1 MWATAVPAL
10 VSRPSVLI
18 LVLNYNGGPGLETCL
33 KSLQETTYP
42 SARLLVL
49 DNGSQDGS
57 NEIPDRLGIPIH
69 RFGENLHY
77 CVAYNRAIRQFRA
90 DADFVLL
97 SNADI
102 VVPPDT
108 IGRIVALGES
118 DPAIGFAG
126 PIQRRADTRGI
137 RSAGIRWRCGRLPEH
152 VFIVG
157 EPIDAVEG
165 AFVLIRPDVFE
176 KVGLFDEAYALNFED
191 VDLQFRAR
199 GPGFRSAIAA
209 DAEILH
215 EPPGTTRRMT
225 GAYYQARNACLL
237 TSRFC
242 ARGSLFRLQVRLYA
256 EGIAGRILLRPRA
269 PYLLQGLRDF
279 RHGITGIKHFA

>member
-10 VSRPSVLI
+10 VPRPSVLI

-97 SNADI
+97 SNADV

-108 IGRIVALGES
+108 IDRMVALAES
-118 DPAIGFAG
+118 DPAIGFVG
-126 PIQRRADTRGI
+126 PIQRRADTHGI
-137 RSAGIRWRCGRLPEH
+137 RSAGIRWRCGRLPKP
-152 VFIVG
+152 VLIVG
-157 EPIDAVEG
+157 GHLVAYEVSL
-165 AFVLIRPDVFE
+165 VLLPRDVF
-176 KVGLFDEAYALNFED
+176 NNED
-191 VDLQFRAR
+191 
-199 GPGFRSAIAA
+199 
-209 DAEILH
+209 IL
-215 EPPGTTRRMT
+215 
-225 GAYYQARNACLL
+225 
-237 TSRFC
+237 
-242 ARGSLFRLQVRLYA
+242 
-256 EGIAGRILLRPRA
+256 
-269 PYLLQGLRDF
+269 
-279 RHGITGIKHFA
+279 

>member
-1 MWATAVPAL
+1 VPAL
-10 VSRPSVLI
+10 VPRPSVLI

-97 SNADI
+97 SNADV

-108 IGRIVALGES
+108 IDRMVALAES
-118 DPAIGFAG
+118 DPAIGFVG
-126 PIQRRADTRGI
+126 PIQRRADTHGI
-137 RSAGIRWRCGRLPEH
+137 RSAGIRWRCGRLPKH

-157 EPIDAVEG
+157 EHIDAVEG
-165 AFVLIRPDVFE
+165 AFVLIRREVFD
-176 KVGLFDEAYALNFED
+176 KVGLLDETYALNLED
-191 VDLQFRAR
+191 IDFQQRAR
-199 GPGFRSAIAA
+199 RGGFRSVLAK
-209 DAEILH
+209 DAQILH
-215 EPPGTTRRMT
+215 EPPGTTRRIT
-225 GAYYQARNACLL
+225 GAYYQTRNACIL

-242 ARGSLFRLQVRLYA
+242 NRTALARLRLRLYA
-256 EGIAGRILLRPRA
+256 EGIGGTVLLRPRA
-269 PYLLQGLRDF
+269 RYILEGLRDF
-279 RHGITGIKHFA
+279 RHGVSGIKYFA

>member
-1 MWATAVPAL
+1 VAEPHVL
-10 VSRPSVLI
+10 V
-18 LVLNYNGGPGLETCL
+18 LVLNYNAGGALDPCL
-33 KSLQETTYP
+33 RSLQATTYGN
-42 SARLLVL
+42 AEIVVL
-49 DNGSQDGS
+49 DNGSTDGS
-57 NEIPDRLGIPIH
+57 LEAARRLDLEVH
-69 RFGENLHY
+69 EFGANLGY
-77 CVAYNRAIRQFRA
+77 CVAYNRGIRQFRA

-108 IGRIVALGES
+108 IGRIVALAES

-137 RSAGIRWRCGRLPEH
+137 RSAGIRWRCGRLPKH

-191 VDLQFRAR
+191 LDFQFRAR
-199 GPGFRSAIAA
+199 QQGFRSAIAG

-215 EPPGTTRRMT
+215 EPPGTTRRVT

-242 ARGSLFRLQVRLYA
+242 DRTALVRLQARLYT